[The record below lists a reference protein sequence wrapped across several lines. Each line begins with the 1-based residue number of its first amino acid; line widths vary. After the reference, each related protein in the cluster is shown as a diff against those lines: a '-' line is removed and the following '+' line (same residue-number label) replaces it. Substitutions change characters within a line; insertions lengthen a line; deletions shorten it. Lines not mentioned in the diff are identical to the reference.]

1 MTRRL
6 SILNGQSRRMDGG
19 VVFGSVPHRVWAD
32 WVRPDH
38 ENQVDLPSR
47 ALLVQQEGR
56 NILVLAGCDL
66 LVAPLPRTCRCQ
78 RHPHGLLDGLASLGL
93 DEGDIHAVVL
103 THLHAV
109 LPEDVLSAARE
120 GDLPRLLFPRAR
132 YLVGE
137 RHWLRAQ
144 RPHPRDRGLFV
155 QQLLGLLE
163 SSGRLELLDGGQ
175 SEQLGAD
182 WRFHVSDG
190 YTPGQL
196 LPEILTEA
204 GPLVFAGDL
213 VPGTYWLQLDV
224 TSGHD
229 RNPEGLVEEKEQ
241 LLDHLV
247 ASRGRMILAR
257 DPQVAMIRVT
267 RDRQA
272 RYQAYDEHSTLLRLE
287 A

>member
-1 MTRRL
+1 MTAQQKNTSEKKLTGKVPRDAIRMLDIPRVPQATIDAFL
-6 SILNGQSRRMDGG
+6 SLGDMTSTVSDAMDEIGLYG
-19 VVFGSVPHRVWAD
+19 VVPASRL
-32 WVRPDH
+32 RPTITGARI
-38 ENQVDLPSR
+38 VGPAITL
-47 ALLVQQEGR
+47 R
-56 NILVLAGCDL
+56 NIEPAGEILEKEGLAGL
-66 LVAPLPRTCRCQ
+66 IALP
-78 RHPHGLLDGLASLGL
+78 GIGESLARS
-93 DEGDIHAVVL
+93 I
-103 THLHAV
+103 
-109 LPEDVLSAARE
+109 
-120 GDLPRLLFPRAR
+120 
-132 YLVGE
+132 
-137 RHWLRAQ
+137 AQ
-144 RPHPRDRGLFV
+144 IAFT
-155 QQLLGLLE
+155 
-163 SSGRLELLDGGQ
+163 GRLELLDGGQ

-229 RNPEGLVEEKEQ
+229 RNPESLVEEKEQ